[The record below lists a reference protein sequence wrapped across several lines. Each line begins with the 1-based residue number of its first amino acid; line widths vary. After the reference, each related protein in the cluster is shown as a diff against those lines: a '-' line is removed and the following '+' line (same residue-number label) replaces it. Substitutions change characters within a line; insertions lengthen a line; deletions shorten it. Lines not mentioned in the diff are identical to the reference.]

1 MIKYLAIDYGSK
13 KIGLAIGDTETKIAS
28 PFKILE
34 NTPNLLTDIKA
45 ICQSEKI
52 DKIIIGV
59 PVGLKG
65 VKSQQ
70 YEDVVTFSDK
80 ISEVLGLEVIQQDE
94 NLSSSYAQRLLAGTK
109 AKGKDDA
116 VAAMIILQSYLDEV
130 RSPKFEV

>member
-1 MIKYLAIDYGSK
+1 MDKFLAIDYGAR

-34 NTPNLLTDIKA
+34 NTPQLLDELRA

-52 DKIIIGV
+52 NILVLGV

-65 VKSQQ
+65 IKSEQ
-70 YEDVVTFSDK
+70 YEQVIAFSNK
-80 ISEVLGLEVIQQDE
+80 LSESLGLEIVQQDE
-94 NLSSSYAQRLLAGTK
+94 NLTSTYAQKLLQGTK

-116 VAAMIILQSYLDEV
+116 VAAMIVLQSYLD
-130 RSPKFEV
+130 SLNN